1 MQNGNSASKEK
12 NYTPLIVAV
21 SILIPLVVA
30 VLFFL
35 PQAEN
40 ISPEL
45 RSFLNHLPLTNAIIN
60 GTATVMLIAGVIA
73 IKNKNMVAHKRFM
86 STAILLSI
94 LFLVSYISFH
104 LTSETTRFGG
114 EGIAKGIYYF
124 ILITHIL
131 LSIAIV
137 PLVLITYVRALSQR
151 FDKHKKIARITF
163 PLWLYVTI
171 TGVLVYIMI
180 SPYYAFNA

>member
-1 MQNGNSASKEK
+1 MKDVKAADKEK
-12 NYTPLIVAV
+12 NYTPLIVFI
-21 SILIPLVVA
+21 SILIPVVVA
-30 VLFFL
+30 ILFFL

-60 GTATVMLIAGVIA
+60 GTASIMLVAGVVA
-73 IKNKNMVAHKRFM
+73 IKNKNIIAHKRFM
-86 STAILLSI
+86 TTAILLSV
-94 LFLVSYISFH
+94 LFLVSYVAFH
-104 LTSETTRFGG
+104 LTSETTRYGG
-114 EGIAKGIYYF
+114 EGVAKGIYYF

-137 PLVLITYVRALSQR
+137 PLVLVTYVRALSQR
-151 FDKHKKIARITF
+151 FDKHKKIARVTF
-163 PLWLYVTI
+163 PIWLYVTI